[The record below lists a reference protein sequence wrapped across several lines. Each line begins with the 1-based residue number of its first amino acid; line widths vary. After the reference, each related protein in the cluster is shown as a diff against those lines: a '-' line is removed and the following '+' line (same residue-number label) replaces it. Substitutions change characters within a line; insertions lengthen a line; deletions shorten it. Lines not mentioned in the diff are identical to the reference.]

1 MTKRGRKTKGKKP
14 AELSGAE
21 RKMPKGKPFAP
32 GTSGNPGG
40 VSREKREFLKALR
53 EEDSATVYEAM
64 MSLVRA
70 LNPQAV
76 LRAWEYIV
84 GKPKE
89 MIELTGKDGAALAVQ
104 NIDPT
109 KLSKQ
114 ELDAAVVVQ
123 AAIARVRGSGGQSP
137 DEVETQSNAAPKEK
151 P

>member
-53 EEDSATVYEAM
+53 EEDSAEVYAAM
-64 MSLVRA
+64 MDLIRQR
-70 LNPQAV
+70 NPTAV
-76 LRAWEYIV
+76 LRAWEYVV

-109 KLSKQ
+109 KLSKEQ
-114 ELDAAVVVQ
+114 LEAFIVALRTAKA
-123 AAIARVRGSGGQSP
+123 
-137 DEVETQSNAAPKEK
+137 
-151 P
+151 